1 MESSVSGKTKGSRSV
16 ARSTPDLLGAPIN
29 PIYQPRDRES
39 AGFITKIWP
48 FLKIWFGIKT
58 LNFPPVTSN
67 HSQTR
72 NSSIVR
78 PPCFRS
84 LPIILWKLTL
94 VEKPR
99 RSLPFRICVPQ
110 WSESQVQSLYDYSC
124 ITYCDTYLRKTIFS
138 SIFADISL
146 FLLSH
151 SNKNH
156 HLLLSHFLQNK
167 PLNITELWSVFSDI
181 CWILIWYSIRD
192 SRNIEIYS
200 LFVNKNSISSSFLHV
215 IIQLQDRRYF
225 LGRDDRALT

>member
-48 FLKIWFGIKT
+48 FLKIWFGIET

-124 ITYCDTYLRKTIFS
+124 ITYCDTYLRKTLFRQSLQIFHS
-138 SIFADISL
+138 FYCPIQIKTITYFWVIFCKTSL
-146 FLLSH
+146 WTL
-151 SNKNH
+151 
-156 HLLLSHFLQNK
+156 
-167 PLNITELWSVFSDI
+167 
-181 CWILIWYSIRD
+181 
-192 SRNIEIYS
+192 RNCD
-200 LFVNKNSISSSFLHV
+200 
-215 IIQLQDRRYF
+215 QYF
-225 LGRDDRALT
+225 LTLVEYRYDTAFGTPAISKLTDFLSKRIQ

>member
-1 MESSVSGKTKGSRSV
+1 MESSVSSKTKGSRCV

-48 FLKIWFGIKT
+48 FLKIWFGMKIR
-58 LNFPPVTSN
+58 NFPPVTSN

-110 WSESQVQSLYDYSC
+110 WSESQVQYLYDYSC
-124 ITYCDTYLRKTIFS
+124 ITYCDTYLRKLFFHQSLQIF
-138 SIFADISL
+138 
-146 FLLSH
+146 H
-151 SNKNH
+151 SFYCPIQIKNH
-156 HLLLSHFLQNK
+156 HLFLTVIFCKTSLWTLRNCNK
-167 PLNITELWSVFSDI
+167 YFLTSVES
-181 CWILIWYSIRD
+181 WYDTTFGTPAISKFRAFLSIR
-192 SRNIEIYS
+192 N
-200 LFVNKNSISSSFLHV
+200 
-215 IIQLQDRRYF
+215 Q
-225 LGRDDRALT
+225 